1 MADFKEPIKGNF
13 SDFQEEQKTNPNPY
27 QHIYEEVEKEKA
39 ARLEN
44 RQRYGIEATD
54 KQFEA
59 YSKVIAEAPD
69 KQEASFKLGC
79 ARKISDETGR
89 PLEEC
94 YNNIDSYIEEW
105 YGDKYKGN
113 YTGAW
118 QAICDSFQMGK
129 NNLRIGE
136 LGNLVAEA
144 TKKGDQEA
152 LNTYLEEYRQLQKEN
167 EGLVDNAPRLWATQ
181 AIEATAQ
188 TLPFMGAVAGAA
200 TFGNIVLPG
209 LGGFAATTFTSAH
222 YTYGEELLSMLDKG
236 IDFDIANRSATCSS
250 LLEGVVEAALDNV
263 TAGIANV
270 AMAKAGKA
278 LAKSPKAEIVAKVTN
293 AVQKKFHFGPAG
305 KKALEIATDYA
316 SNIPQEMLEE
326 GTQSVVSDVAYNA
339 AAGAQNK
346 RNDKKFDELMQQVED
361 DVYAE
366 LVKEPDIDKK
376 DMSEILHN
384 VVESARGAFMA
395 TLITGVAGTGL
406 NAAASS
412 IDYQNA
418 RKSAEEIPSF
428 EVYKK
433 VEAKNPIFE
442 QYTDEEK
449 KTKAMRE
456 TWEAGQTRRDKKDA
470 EITAGIKETTSFSE
484 QMEEAPAEN
493 EEGEAIPTPAFRTD
507 KGTLYTNVEEKTDED
522 GNKYNTFTVGNG
534 DASEK
539 NLYGFIKYTTDEDN
553 NTVTITDFKMAAHR
567 RGLTQET
574 FDQFAEAHAGENI
587 VWNPVSKRGKEL
599 KNFLINNNASG
610 KNNGLNYYNTQ
621 DDLVD
626 LESRRDVS
634 RQIKKYMPN
643 LNSEQQAAAVSILEA
658 GARRMGK
665 RLNEYVSE
673 TFGNEIFGNLEDLEG
688 KITAAQRQD
697 MKGAT
702 TWRNFGNQVKAVI
715 YAGEKADFSTFAHEL
730 AHVWQSQLTGDL
742 KAEAE
747 AAFNVKDGD
756 WNNSYY
762 TFADGHKES
771 AAEAFARGFEDYLRT
786 GKAPNE
792 QMKNLFQKFAEFL
805 QDVYRNLKNFIN
817 MSPEI
822 ENVYNQLMD
831 ADDSVLAM
839 AEKAVKD
846 TDREYVAKIK
856 KQLEEQEEEK
866 KQKKADEK
874 QAKEDA
880 KAEDEEITLSENDG
894 AEMDVNSIQEEEA
907 EEPAAPAEEKE
918 NKVIETEEELN
929 KNLDDLMSFFDEMAD
944 TEQETETQIKDAA
957 LEALE
962 TMDFA
967 KADEV
972 INTVTSSD
980 PSVTITEKT
989 EQATNAAG
997 DVRDDEIFIF
1007 QLAGIEGVRNLVN
1020 TEERARRIENYYMAD
1035 KIWNRANKGYDKET
1049 LARKIKQSTGWEKN
1063 ASGQWVYETDDT
1075 QGIINSKVSEILD
1088 NGRANAL
1095 SDTRIP
1101 AIRLSALYKND
1112 ELYEMYPIA
1121 KDFSVQFFTDKIG
1134 VNAFIKADGIA
1145 INTVGLADP
1154 ATLKRRLV
1162 HEIQHIIQAV
1172 ENFAEGN
1179 TDVSKTGIHG
1189 KAFNELW
1196 QSLQQAQLTDG
1207 TMFDASNLDVNMG
1220 NYMNNAAEIDAR
1232 NVARR
1237 AFMSAKERQN
1247 SLLSDTADVKNDN
1260 ILFQLIGEKGAGN
1273 LDKSEEST
1281 TRMENL
1287 SIAKEMEK
1295 AGKDAKAIRL
1305 ATGWEKGKDGLW
1317 RYEIDDLFNA
1327 VSSDFLPEFNPSTL
1341 TDEQNARLEQLGK
1354 KLADYYVHNKEAL
1367 TDAELE
1373 EYSKLRDEANFF
1385 ARYYYDFE
1393 NNKYKT
1399 PVPLEHVFNA
1409 PELYKAYPELRHVQ
1423 FIIDDNIE
1431 TGGQY
1436 ERSKDRITLSHSSL
1450 NKSTLLH
1457 EVQHAIQAREGFAR
1471 GGNAKQFETK
1481 DFSKEKIESLI
1492 KKAKEIFDKQN
1503 ENWKKLVRKYNEAS
1517 INKDYETTSKIFDE
1531 LENDAA
1537 FNEYAQL
1544 MSDAIAIQEG
1554 TTSVS
1559 YVKTPEEQYR
1569 SLAGEVESRNVEA
1582 RRNMTPEE
1590 RLNTLLTETADVAP
1604 EDQIVLFEGGISES
1618 RDTEK
1623 SLYGIHNLREDALR
1637 HVLKMGG
1644 IANPSM
1650 AVMDINKPGFNNF
1663 GEISLIPYN
1672 YMLEKGPGNKG
1683 TFGADIYSPRYP
1695 SVENVVTSLG
1705 EKKIRSIL
1713 WAVADVNSDLAEELA
1728 EKIESRINNAYGGLS
1743 KAQIDEL
1750 GLQIPFLAEKGK
1762 TDFYKY
1768 NETKFSPEILSKFE
1782 EYTKGYL
1789 SDEQLTELYK
1799 MFETN
1804 EEIIKELT
1812 EENGNINH
1820 NVLMN
1825 FESQLHRAVRT
1836 ANKVDLWSTIKAAQE
1851 IIEADPELKKQF
1863 DEYANEKYNS
1873 IERIER
1879 IFNGYTPSG
1888 NRKYLSHTLEN
1899 VSKYMKQQGLQ
1910 GGENI
1915 SYGLGSTRAHFTP
1928 KFTTLAQI
1936 KKAKDRL
1943 VTHEEFVEIKDK
1955 MNEQYDEIRNMLRGG
1970 MDYDL
1975 GGARFEEAF
1984 TTRGVDPISYIKNE
1998 YDIDLTDEEANEL
2011 RNFAEALRQMPTEYF
2026 ETKFE
2031 RPVYLNEFA
2040 AAVIPANL
2048 SQDLKD
2054 ELAKAGLQIKEY
2066 ADTENREEVTKQ
2078 ALREFDETRRILF
2091 QAKLADEVSESMNID
2106 ETESNK
2112 ILEGNPVF
2120 NINSRDIQ
2128 YDINNLKQ
2136 SGIDYINANPQGI
2149 AKTKIGD
2156 VEINTKGIENS
2167 LSHTIYLNKVLT
2179 IPAIKT
2185 VLEKG
2190 TYLGVLKDSDG
2201 KRQNN
2206 YYFAA
2211 PITIDNEQKILFIR
2225 VKHVA
2230 GRDKLF
2236 YIHDVFTNEE
2246 IKKAT
2251 PYSGELDTTQ
2261 RSLRGAALAR
2271 SIIQDYEENNKIQN
2285 NPIYFQTVYHGSG
2298 AKFDKF
2304 NTDIYGLS
2312 GEGSMSFGYGIYFTD
2327 NEEIARDYAERQR
2340 KRALNKESVNPY
2352 DRGTLEYEIFE
2363 DLRSDSFNF
2372 STKLYKKYLEKEIEN
2387 IKKDP
2392 DNPYQDFKAEEKLKK
2407 LSNLK
2412 LGDETNF
2419 THLYTVEIPDDGY
2432 LGWRESINKDDIFR
2446 ILEKAAREVPE
2457 ENISP
2462 KYLMEDFKYK
2472 DSQTGEYLYRE
2483 LEYIF
2488 GSQKDASDF
2497 LHSIGYAGIKY
2508 PAGTIHGNGNG
2519 AYNYVIFNDEEA
2531 KIVDHL
2537 LFQTQQELFKD
2548 AMNFDSWQEF
2558 MEYYEEDKGK
2568 PEISLVPEDADASWY
2583 RATWEMAKGITH
2595 EAMDD
2600 KMTEENMSQ
2609 KTQDALFMA
2618 NMSAPGVL
2626 EDFLKQLNYLD
2637 SLDFNNL
2644 PPAMDAEEQAQ
2655 REKEM
2660 QLKDVIRNKLRHGS
2674 WLSNATRVA
2683 NGKELSPA
2691 SRRRLLSLM
2700 NLASRE
2706 YRDVYTQITGN
2717 TEFAVPENESFFNTK
2732 IAANAKKLNKLVSP
2746 EEAVT
2751 MSPEQL
2757 RNLADSLS
2765 DEVSNKEMAAK
2776 IKNGSLKM
2784 DNELTDYIK
2793 RLDKRIKVAETR
2805 YTELKK
2811 ETEDDYKRIESYAQ
2825 RRLLDVYDELL
2836 RARAKLNNKKNLLD
2850 KKIENGLKIT
2860 EAYRKEVYKAKSTY
2874 DDVFM
2879 TWNNLSK
2886 ATKINAEVQEAMKRK
2901 EEYIQTVEEQAKL
2914 QNDKAILTQISD
2926 MRRKLVKTAMRR
2938 IPLDRVEYSHAK
2950 KIVAI
2955 QRLFYPNLSGYVN
2968 EWIGEK
2974 PLYLKGVLSQYL
2986 TDEAFKEKVDKTLAY
3001 RKNRAGKRTYQ
3012 NITRLQELLSQ
3023 AKNSDDI
3030 NAWNDTDKQT
3040 LSRSIPEQSWI
3051 AELNLESLE
3060 DERKDTFQLDIDEK
3074 GYKEVKRVVDEKGH
3088 EYFKELYRVKYGEE
3102 IGNMVKDVLGF
3113 DMFTMIT
3120 QKPFEEWTTSQME
3133 KLAKRIN
3140 ELYIEGRDELAEKK
3154 QRQKDEAEEIRE
3166 RIKEALKYSGKH
3178 LETDTVKGTLESKR
3192 EKQQGKLARLLHG
3205 YTDANVRRFA
3215 RILDNYNDGA
3225 NVDELYF
3232 KENACYEAKNRMI
3245 SQRSEKINALMTKK
3259 KITLDDLY
3267 STVNV
3272 AGQDYTI
3279 DELLFFLAA
3288 DKDYELKKDPIKGDK
3303 TIDPYIDNDDYA
3315 PTARNAVMFGNLGS
3329 SDKLAEWK
3337 ENLANLD
3344 KETKERIAA
3353 DDLTEEE
3360 KKIIASGEKII
3371 TTPGTRDYIS
3381 FCHAQYAA
3389 VINAAN
3395 KFLSQE
3401 ENAKYKELA
3410 KAIEDD
3416 YTEQFER
3423 LQRVSIEEFN
3433 AEVFRVKSYVPLN
3446 RMESNGDTNEN
3457 RVKEDLLATSGASVG
3472 KNYVDKGMTQKRRS
3486 ISPLNQKPVELG
3498 LYKTW
3503 AEATERTEHFINY
3516 AGYVRELNRVYKSRD
3531 AQYLRRNIENH
3542 YGKAA
3547 LEYIDDYIA
3556 EVANP
3561 NATSAT
3567 GAIDN
3572 FVRVLRGKAAPAYLS
3587 WKASSII
3594 KQAATSPAPYFQFVN
3609 PAEYLKACFDIIASR
3624 GRLYEVIKDKS
3635 VFMANRTFDPVIDLI
3650 NEQLE
3655 AKTNKVE
3662 HAFTQFG
3669 SMGMQGLEWIDWAC
3683 VAPGWLACYRKKY
3696 SELDRMNSPEI
3707 IREQIVSENNMLDPS
3722 DPARM
3727 TKDEIE
3733 NEVSERIKNE
3743 DDIEQEAR
3751 LYADDCTRLC
3761 QPSDRAVDLAP
3772 LFKSRG
3778 KNSEV
3783 AKAVLQFQTS
3793 LNVIWQNI
3801 RYDLPYAVR
3810 QKKFK
3815 QIVGMV
3821 LGYTFAGILV
3831 NSITEGYSI
3840 GNDDEENKRLARL
3853 RKFVYYATTQFTDAV
3868 PVIGGAITSLN
3879 SKIIG
3884 GNKGIHSSGQDLFPM
3899 LTKAFEGTQAIN
3911 AGKWSKAVWKWGEA
3925 AGLATGLPV
3934 SGTKELLNF
3943 VGIGDNDGKLE
3954 FKPQTLAGR
3963 RD

>member
-13 SDFQEEQKTNPNPY
+13 SDFQEAQKTSANPY

-316 SNIPQEMLEE
+316 TNIPQEMLEE

-376 DMSEILHN
+376 DLPEILHN

-395 TLITGVAGTGL
+395 TLITGAAGTGL
-406 NAAASS
+406 NAVASS

-433 VEAKNPIFE
+433 VEVKNPIFE

-1260 ILFQLIGEKGAGN
+1260 ILFQLIGEKGASN
-1273 LDKSEEST
+1273 LDLAEEVT
-1281 TRMENL
+1281 TRRDNL
-1287 SIAKEMEK
+1287 SIAREMEK

-1695 SVENVVTSLG
+1695 SVENVVTDLG
-1705 EKKIRSIL
+1705 EKKIKSML
-1713 WAVADVNSDLAEELA
+1713 WAVADANSDLAEELA

-1750 GLQIPFLAEKGK
+1750 GLQIPFLAEEGK

-1768 NETKFSPEILSKFE
+1768 NETKFSPEILAKYE
-1782 EYTKGYL
+1782 EYNKGFL
-1789 SDEQLTELYK
+1789 GAEQLTELYK
-1799 MFETN
+1799 MYETD

-1812 EENGNINH
+1812 QENGNINT
-1820 NVLMN
+1820 NVLLS
-1825 FESQLHRAVRT
+1825 FEGQLQRAVRT

-1851 IIEADPELKKQF
+1851 IIEGDAELKKQF

-1879 IFNGYTPSG
+1879 IFNGYTPSE

-1910 GGENI
+1910 GGENF

-1943 VTHEEFVEIKDK
+1943 VTHEEFEEIKDK
-1955 MNEQYDEIRNMLRGG
+1955 MNEQYDEICNMLRGG

-1998 YDIDLTDEEANEL
+1998 YDIDLTDEEANKL

-2048 SQDLKD
+2048 AQDLKD
-2054 ELAKAGLQIKEY
+2054 ALTKAGLQIKEY
-2066 ADTENREEVTKQ
+2066 ADADSREEITKQ

-2091 QAKLADEVSESMNID
+2091 QTVDLTQDFAGVDSGSITEQMIENHLNSLIGQTYDTATKPLQIQLTKENNPHVKKSNVKLEKGKKKRHFAAL
-2106 ETESNK
+2106 NK
-2112 ILEGNPVF
+2112 IEQ
-2120 NINSRDIQ
+2120 I
-2128 YDINNLKQ
+2128 INNASMIGKPTDVDLNHNTNKKTIKHKNNVLKYIYFESPIKINNDYYTVYLDTERVKKQ
-2136 SGIDYINANPQGI
+2136 DPALLDLYNIRVKKNVLAGTNLIASPQGQVNNSGILPN
-2149 AKTKIGD
+2149 
-2156 VEINTKGIENS
+2156 
-2167 LSHTIYLNKVLT
+2167 LSTIYL
-2179 IPAIKT
+2179 
-2185 VLEKG
+2185 
-2190 TYLGVLKDSDG
+2190 
-2201 KRQNN
+2201 
-2206 YYFAA
+2206 
-2211 PITIDNEQKILFIR
+2211 QK
-2225 VKHVA
+2225 
-2230 GRDKLF
+2230 
-2236 YIHDVFTNEE
+2236 
-2246 IKKAT
+2246 
-2251 PYSGELDTTQ
+2251 
-2261 RSLRGAALAR
+2261 
-2271 SIIQDYEENNKIQN
+2271 
-2285 NPIYFQTVYHGSG
+2285 VYHGSG
-2298 AKFDKF
+2298 ANFERF
-2304 NTDIYGLS
+2304 NTDEYGLS
-2312 GEGSMSFGYGIYFTD
+2312 GEGSMSFGYGTYLTD
-2327 NEEIARDYAERQR
+2327 SEEIARKYAERQ
-2340 KRALNKESVNPY
+2340 AH
-2352 DRGTLEYEIFE
+2352 
-2363 DLRSDSFNF
+2363 
-2372 STKLYKKYLEKEIEN
+2372 
-2387 IKKDP
+2387 
-2392 DNPYQDFKAEEKLKK
+2392 A
-2407 LSNLK
+2407 
-2412 LGDETNF
+2412 
-2419 THLYTVEIPDDGY
+2419 
-2432 LGWRESINKDDIFR
+2432 
-2446 ILEKAAREVPE
+2446 
-2457 ENISP
+2457 
-2462 KYLMEDFKYK
+2462 
-2472 DSQTGEYLYRE
+2472 
-2483 LEYIF
+2483 
-2488 GSQKDASDF
+2488 
-2497 LHSIGYAGIKY
+2497 KY
-2508 PAGTIHGNGNG
+2508 P
-2519 AYNYVIFNDEEA
+2519 
-2531 KIVDHL
+2531 
-2537 LFQTQQELFKD
+2537 
-2548 AMNFDSWQEF
+2548 
-2558 MEYYEEDKGK
+2558 
-2568 PEISLVPEDADASWY
+2568 
-2583 RATWEMAKGITH
+2583 
-2595 EAMDD
+2595 
-2600 KMTEENMSQ
+2600 
-2609 KTQDALFMA
+2609 
-2618 NMSAPGVL
+2618 
-2626 EDFLKQLNYLD
+2626 
-2637 SLDFNNL
+2637 
-2644 PPAMDAEEQAQ
+2644 
-2655 REKEM
+2655 EK
-2660 QLKDVIRNKLRHGS
+2660 N
-2674 WLSNATRVA
+2674 
-2683 NGKELSPA
+2683 
-2691 SRRRLLSLM
+2691 
-2700 NLASRE
+2700 
-2706 YRDVYTQITGN
+2706 
-2717 TEFAVPENESFFNTK
+2717 
-2732 IAANAKKLNKLVSP
+2732 
-2746 EEAVT
+2746 
-2751 MSPEQL
+2751 
-2757 RNLADSLS
+2757 RNLDAIANYMLGHKISF
-2765 DEVSNKEMAAK
+2765 DE
-2776 IKNGSLKM
+2776 
-2784 DNELTDYIK
+2784 
-2793 RLDKRIKVAETR
+2793 
-2805 YTELKK
+2805 
-2811 ETEDDYKRIESYAQ
+2811 
-2825 RRLLDVYDELL
+2825 
-2836 RARAKLNNKKNLLD
+2836 
-2850 KKIENGLKIT
+2850 
-2860 EAYRKEVYKAKSTY
+2860 
-2874 DDVFM
+2874 
-2879 TWNNLSK
+2879 
-2886 ATKINAEVQEAMKRK
+2886 
-2901 EEYIQTVEEQAKL
+2901 
-2914 QNDKAILTQISD
+2914 
-2926 MRRKLVKTAMRR
+2926 
-2938 IPLDRVEYSHAK
+2938 AK
-2950 KIVAI
+2950 KIV
-2955 QRLFYPNLSGYVN
+2955 L
-2968 EWIGEK
+2968 
-2974 PLYLKGVLSQYL
+2974 
-2986 TDEAFKEKVDKTLAY
+2986 D
-3001 RKNRAGKRTYQ
+3001 
-3012 NITRLQELLSQ
+3012 
-3023 AKNSDDI
+3023 
-3030 NAWNDTDKQT
+3030 NA
-3040 LSRSIPEQSWI
+3040 L
-3051 AELNLESLE
+3051 
-3060 DERKDTFQLDIDEK
+3060 
-3074 GYKEVKRVVDEKGH
+3074 
-3088 EYFKELYRVKYGEE
+3088 
-3102 IGNMVKDVLGF
+3102 
-3113 DMFTMIT
+3113 
-3120 QKPFEEWTTSQME
+3120 
-3133 KLAKRIN
+3133 
-3140 ELYIEGRDELAEKK
+3140 
-3154 QRQKDEAEEIRE
+3154 
-3166 RIKEALKYSGKH
+3166 
-3178 LETDTVKGTLESKR
+3178 
-3192 EKQQGKLARLLHG
+3192 
-3205 YTDANVRRFA
+3205 RFA
-3215 RILDNYNDGA
+3215 
-3225 NVDELYF
+3225 
-3232 KENACYEAKNRMI
+3232 
-3245 SQRSEKINALMTKK
+3245 
-3259 KITLDDLY
+3259 
-3267 STVNV
+3267 
-3272 AGQDYTI
+3272 
-3279 DELLFFLAA
+3279 
-3288 DKDYELKKDPIKGDK
+3288 
-3303 TIDPYIDNDDYA
+3303 
-3315 PTARNAVMFGNLGS
+3315 
-3329 SDKLAEWK
+3329 
-3337 ENLANLD
+3337 
-3344 KETKERIAA
+3344 
-3353 DDLTEEE
+3353 
-3360 KKIIASGEKII
+3360 
-3371 TTPGTRDYIS
+3371 
-3381 FCHAQYAA
+3381 
-3389 VINAAN
+3389 
-3395 KFLSQE
+3395 
-3401 ENAKYKELA
+3401 
-3410 KAIEDD
+3410 
-3416 YTEQFER
+3416 
-3423 LQRVSIEEFN
+3423 
-3433 AEVFRVKSYVPLN
+3433 
-3446 RMESNGDTNEN
+3446 
-3457 RVKEDLLATSGASVG
+3457 
-3472 KNYVDKGMTQKRRS
+3472 
-3486 ISPLNQKPVELG
+3486 
-3498 LYKTW
+3498 
-3503 AEATERTEHFINY
+3503 
-3516 AGYVRELNRVYKSRD
+3516 
-3531 AQYLRRNIENH
+3531 
-3542 YGKAA
+3542 
-3547 LEYIDDYIA
+3547 
-3556 EVANP
+3556 
-3561 NATSAT
+3561 
-3567 GAIDN
+3567 
-3572 FVRVLRGKAAPAYLS
+3572 
-3587 WKASSII
+3587 
-3594 KQAATSPAPYFQFVN
+3594 
-3609 PAEYLKACFDIIASR
+3609 
-3624 GRLYEVIKDKS
+3624 
-3635 VFMANRTFDPVIDLI
+3635 
-3650 NEQLE
+3650 
-3655 AKTNKVE
+3655 
-3662 HAFTQFG
+3662 
-3669 SMGMQGLEWIDWAC
+3669 
-3683 VAPGWLACYRKKY
+3683 
-3696 SELDRMNSPEI
+3696 
-3707 IREQIVSENNMLDPS
+3707 
-3722 DPARM
+3722 
-3727 TKDEIE
+3727 
-3733 NEVSERIKNE
+3733 
-3743 DDIEQEAR
+3743 
-3751 LYADDCTRLC
+3751 
-3761 QPSDRAVDLAP
+3761 
-3772 LFKSRG
+3772 
-3778 KNSEV
+3778 
-3783 AKAVLQFQTS
+3783 
-3793 LNVIWQNI
+3793 
-3801 RYDLPYAVR
+3801 
-3810 QKKFK
+3810 
-3815 QIVGMV
+3815 
-3821 LGYTFAGILV
+3821 
-3831 NSITEGYSI
+3831 EG
-3840 GNDDEENKRLARL
+3840 
-3853 RKFVYYATTQFTDAV
+3853 
-3868 PVIGGAITSLN
+3868 
-3879 SKIIG
+3879 
-3884 GNKGIHSSGQDLFPM
+3884 
-3899 LTKAFEGTQAIN
+3899 
-3911 AGKWSKAVWKWGEA
+3911 
-3925 AGLATGLPV
+3925 
-3934 SGTKELLNF
+3934 
-3943 VGIGDNDGKLE
+3943 
-3954 FKPQTLAGR
+3954 
-3963 RD
+3963 